1 MVEAM
6 KKEIKAL
13 EENETWILT
22 DLPHGKQP
30 IGCKWV
36 YKIKYNVKGDVER
49 YKARLIAKG
58 YTQLKGIDYLD
69 TFSLVVKLTTI

>member
-1 MVEAM
+1 M